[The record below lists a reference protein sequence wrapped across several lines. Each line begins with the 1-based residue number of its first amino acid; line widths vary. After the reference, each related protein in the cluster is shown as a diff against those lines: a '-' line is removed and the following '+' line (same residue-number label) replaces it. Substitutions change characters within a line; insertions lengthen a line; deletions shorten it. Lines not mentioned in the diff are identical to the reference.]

1 MSDQPITLRAFLRD
15 ARWTL
20 PLWVGTLLLV
30 VLLDVGGMGDLK
42 LIEALLIAVGGFI
55 VLGPMTWL
63 FWERAMVVG
72 RPAQPP
78 PPPQLHGGG
87 AGGGRGAGAR
97 GAGARARSPPPPPPK
112 PPPTPGPTKTGF
124 WC

>member
-63 FWERAMVVG
+63 FWERAMVVP
-72 RPAQPP
+72 RQANDPATWKF
-78 PPPQLHGGG
+78 LGGSALWAVVSG
-87 AGGGRGAGAR
+87 AAIVILLGALGL
-97 GAGARARSPPPPPPK
+97 
-112 PPPTPGPTKTGF
+112 
-124 WC
+124 